1 MFTGL
6 VETTGTLAGMTR
18 TGKSA
23 ELLVRCGLP
32 VAELVRGE
40 SIAVNGVC
48 LTLTGCVKGG
58 LSFHALSETLNR
70 SNLGTSVGRKVNL
83 ERALRLGDR
92 LGGHLVSGHIDC
104 RAEVLDIGRVED
116 DYELRVALPSDV
128 AGQVVMKGSVA
139 VNGVSLTIA
148 SLSRSDF
155 TVRIIPHTWAETNL
169 SDLQPGD
176 VVNLETD
183 MLGKF
188 VLRQLELKGDG
199 NGGGG
204 VTMETLFKA
213 GF

>member
-6 VETTGTLAGMTR
+6 VETTGILAGMTR

-23 ELLVRCGLP
+23 ERLVRCSLP

-48 LTLTGCVKGG
+48 LTLTGCGKGG

-70 SNLGTSVGRKVNL
+70 SNLGDSVGRKVNL

-116 DYELRVALPSDV
+116 DYELRVALPSAV

-169 SDLQPGD
+169 SDLQAGD

-188 VLRQLELKGDG
+188 VLRQLELKGDD
-199 NGGGG
+199 NGGG

>member
-6 VETTGTLAGMTR
+6 VETTGILAGMTR

-23 ELLVRCGLP
+23 ELLVRCSLP

-48 LTLTGCVKGG
+48 LTLTGCGKGG

-70 SNLGTSVGRKVNL
+70 SNLGESVGRKVNL

-116 DYELRVALPSDV
+116 DYELRVALPSAV

-169 SDLQPGD
+169 SELQAGD
-176 VVNLETD
+176 AVNLETD

-188 VLRQLELKGDG
+188 VLRQLELKEEG
-199 NGGGG
+199 NGGG
-204 VTMETLFKA
+204 VTMETLYKA

>member
-1 MFTGL
+1 MFTGII
-6 VETTGTLAGMTR
+6 EETGTLDGIRKGQHSAVLRINAQKVLEGVK
-18 TGKSA
+18 TGD
-23 ELLVRCGLP
+23 
-32 VAELVRGE
+32 

-48 LTLTGCVKGG
+48 LTLTGCGKGG

-70 SNLGTSVGRKVNL
+70 SNLGDSVGRKVNL

-116 DYELRVALPSDV
+116 DYELRVALPSAV

-169 SDLQPGD
+169 SDLQAGD
-176 VVNLETD
+176 AVNLETD

-188 VLRQLELKGDG
+188 VLRQLELKEESH
-199 NGGGG
+199 GGG

>member
-6 VETTGTLAGMTR
+6 VETTGILAGMTR

-23 ELLVRCGLP
+23 ELLVRCSLP

-48 LTLTGCVKGG
+48 LTLTGCGKGG

-70 SNLGTSVGRKVNL
+70 SNLGDSVGRKVNL

-116 DYELRVALPSDV
+116 DYELRVALPSAV

-169 SDLQPGD
+169 SDLQAGD

-188 VLRQLELKGDG
+188 VLRQLELKGDD
-199 NGGGG
+199 NGGG

>member
-6 VETTGTLAGMTR
+6 VETTGILAGMTR

-23 ELLVRCGLP
+23 ELLVRCSLP

-48 LTLTGCVKGG
+48 LTLTGCGKGG

-70 SNLGTSVGRKVNL
+70 SNLGDSVGRKVNL

-116 DYELRVALPSDV
+116 DYELRVALPSAV

-169 SDLQPGD
+169 SDLQVGD

-188 VLRQLELKGDG
+188 VLRQLELKEEG
-199 NGGGG
+199 NGGG

>member
-6 VETTGTLAGMTR
+6 VETMGVLSSMTR

-32 VAELVRGE
+32 VDELELGE

-48 LTLTGCVKGG
+48 LTLTGWANGG

-70 SNLGTSVGRKVNL
+70 SNLGMSIGRKVNL

-116 DYELRVALPSDV
+116 DYELRVALPTEV

-148 SLSRSDF
+148 SLSRTDF
-155 TVRIIPHTWAETNL
+155 AVRIIPHTWAETNL
-169 SDLQPGD
+169 SELKVGEP
-176 VVNLETD
+176 VNLETD

-188 VLRQLELKGDG
+188 VLRQLELQGDEKRS
-199 NGGGG
+199 G

>member
-6 VETTGTLAGMTR
+6 VETTGILAGMTR

-23 ELLVRCGLP
+23 ELLVRCSLP

-48 LTLTGCVKGG
+48 LTLTGCGKGG

-70 SNLGTSVGRKVNL
+70 SNLGESVGRKVNL

-116 DYELRVALPSDV
+116 DYELRVALPSAV

-169 SDLQPGD
+169 SDLQAGD
-176 VVNLETD
+176 AVNLETD

-188 VLRQLELKGDG
+188 VLGIL
-199 NGGGG
+199 
-204 VTMETLFKA
+204 A
-213 GF
+213 GRAVEGCF

>member
-6 VETTGTLAGMTR
+6 VETTGILAGMTR

-23 ELLVRCGLP
+23 ELLVRCSLP

-48 LTLTGCVKGG
+48 LTLTGCGKGG

-70 SNLGTSVGRKVNL
+70 SNLGDSVGRKVNL

-116 DYELRVALPSDV
+116 DYELRVALPSAV

-169 SDLQPGD
+169 SDLQAGD

-188 VLRQLELKGDG
+188 VLRQLELKEEGH
-199 NGGGG
+199 GGG

>member
-1 MFTGL
+1 M
-6 VETTGTLAGMTR
+6 
-18 TGKSA
+18 
-23 ELLVRCGLP
+23 
-32 VAELVRGE
+32 
-40 SIAVNGVC
+40 
-48 LTLTGCVKGG
+48 
-58 LSFHALSETLNR
+58 
-70 SNLGTSVGRKVNL
+70 
-83 ERALRLGDR
+83 RLGDR

-116 DYELRVALPSDV
+116 DYELRVALPSSV

-169 SDLQPGD
+169 SDLQVGD
-176 VVNLETD
+176 AVNLETD

-188 VLRQLELKGDG
+188 VLRQLELKGDD
-199 NGGGG
+199 NGGG

>member
-6 VETTGTLAGMTR
+6 VETTGILAGMTR

-23 ELLVRCGLP
+23 ELLVRCSLP

-48 LTLTGCVKGG
+48 LTLTGCGKGG

-70 SNLGTSVGRKVNL
+70 SNLGESVGRKVNL

-116 DYELRVALPSDV
+116 DYELRVALPSSV

-169 SDLQPGD
+169 SDLQVGD

-188 VLRQLELKGDG
+188 VLRQLELKEESH
-199 NGGGG
+199 GGG

>member
-6 VETTGTLAGMTR
+6 VETTGILAGMTR

-23 ELLVRCGLP
+23 ELLVRCSLP

-48 LTLTGCVKGG
+48 LTLTGCGKGG

-70 SNLGTSVGRKVNL
+70 SNLGGSVGRKVNL

-116 DYELRVALPSDV
+116 DYELRVALPSAV

-169 SDLQPGD
+169 SDLQAGD

-188 VLRQLELKGDG
+188 VLRQLELKGDD
-199 NGGGG
+199 NGGG

>member
-23 ELLVRCGLP
+23 ELLVRCSLP

-48 LTLTGCVKGG
+48 LTLTGCGKGG

-70 SNLGTSVGRKVNL
+70 SNLGDSVGRKVNL

-116 DYELRVALPSDV
+116 DYELRVALPSAV

-148 SLSRSDF
+148 SLSREEF

-169 SDLQPGD
+169 SDLQAGD
-176 VVNLETD
+176 AVNLETD

-188 VLRQLELKGDG
+188 VLRQLELKEEGH
-199 NGGGG
+199 GGG

>member
-6 VETTGTLAGMTR
+6 VETTGILAGMTR

-23 ELLVRCGLP
+23 ELLVRCSLP

-48 LTLTGCVKGG
+48 LTLTGCGKGG

-70 SNLGTSVGRKVNL
+70 SNLGDSVGRKVNL

-116 DYELRVALPSDV
+116 DYELRVALPSAV

-169 SDLQPGD
+169 SDLQAGD

-188 VLRQLELKGDG
+188 VLRQLELKEEG
-199 NGGGG
+199 NGGG

>member
-6 VETTGTLAGMTR
+6 VETTGILAGMTR

-23 ELLVRCGLP
+23 ELLVGCSLP

-48 LTLTGCVKGG
+48 LTLTGCGKGG

-70 SNLGTSVGRKVNL
+70 SNLGDSVGRKVNL

-116 DYELRVALPSDV
+116 DYELRVALPSAV

-169 SDLQPGD
+169 SDLQVGD
-176 VVNLETD
+176 VVTLETD

-188 VLRQLELKGDG
+188 VLRQLELKEEG
-199 NGGGG
+199 NGGG

>member
-6 VETTGTLAGMTR
+6 VETMGVLSSMTR

-23 ELLVRCGLP
+23 ELLVCCDLP
-32 VAELVRGE
+32 TEELELGE

-48 LTLTGCVKGG
+48 LTLTGCAKKG
-58 LSFHALSETLNR
+58 LSFHALGETLNR
-70 SNLGTSVGRKVNL
+70 SNLGTSLGRKVNL

-104 RAEVLDIGRVED
+104 RAEVIDIGRIED
-116 DYELRVALPSDV
+116 DYELRVALPSEF

-139 VNGVSLTIA
+139 VNGVSLTVA

-155 TVRIIPHTWAETNL
+155 AVRIIPHTWTMTNL
-169 SDLQPGD
+169 SELRMGEP
-176 VVNLETD
+176 VNLETD

-188 VLRQLELKGDG
+188 VLRQLELRGG
-199 NGGGG
+199 EGGG
-204 VTMETLFKA
+204 VTMETLSRA

>member
-6 VETTGTLAGMTR
+6 VETTGILAGMTR

-23 ELLVRCGLP
+23 ELLVRCSLP

-48 LTLTGCVKGG
+48 LTLTGCGKGG

-70 SNLGTSVGRKVNL
+70 SNLGESVGRKVNL

-116 DYELRVALPSDV
+116 DYELRVALPSAV

-169 SDLQPGD
+169 SDLQVGD

-188 VLRQLELKGDG
+188 VLRQLELKEEG
-199 NGGGG
+199 NGGG

>member
-1 MFTGL
+1 M
-6 VETTGTLAGMTR
+6 
-18 TGKSA
+18 
-23 ELLVRCGLP
+23 
-32 VAELVRGE
+32 
-40 SIAVNGVC
+40 
-48 LTLTGCVKGG
+48 
-58 LSFHALSETLNR
+58 SETLNR
-70 SNLGTSVGRKVNL
+70 SNLGDSVGRKVNL

-116 DYELRVALPSDV
+116 DYELRVALPSAV

-169 SDLQPGD
+169 SDLQAGD

-188 VLRQLELKGDG
+188 VLRQLELKGDD
-199 NGGGG
+199 NGGG

>member
-1 MFTGL
+1 
-6 VETTGTLAGMTR
+6 
-18 TGKSA
+18 
-23 ELLVRCGLP
+23 
-32 VAELVRGE
+32 
-40 SIAVNGVC
+40 
-48 LTLTGCVKGG
+48 
-58 LSFHALSETLNR
+58 
-70 SNLGTSVGRKVNL
+70 
-83 ERALRLGDR
+83 
-92 LGGHLVSGHIDC
+92 
-104 RAEVLDIGRVED
+104 VLDIGRVED
-116 DYELRVALPSDV
+116 DYELRVALPSAV

-169 SDLQPGD
+169 SDLQTGD

-188 VLRQLELKGDG
+188 VLRQLELKEEG
-199 NGGGG
+199 NGGG

>member
-6 VETTGTLAGMTR
+6 VETMGLLASVTR
-18 TGKSA
+18 TGTSA
-23 ELLVRCGLP
+23 ELLVRCDLP
-32 VAELVRGE
+32 VEKLEKGE

-48 LTLTGCVKGG
+48 LTLTGCAKGG
-58 LSFHALSETLNR
+58 LSFHALAETLNR
-70 SNLGTSVGRKVNL
+70 SNLGSSLGRKVNL

-92 LGGHLVSGHIDC
+92 LGGHLVSGPIDC
-104 RAEVLDIGRVED
+104 RAEVLGIGRVED

-139 VNGVSLTIA
+139 VNGVSLTVA

-155 TVRIIPHTWAETNL
+155 AVRIIPHTWAETNL
-169 SDLQPGD
+169 SELRAGD
-176 VVNLETD
+176 SVNLETD

-188 VLRQLELKGDG
+188 VLRQLELHDG
-199 NGGGG
+199 GNGGG

>member
-6 VETTGTLAGMTR
+6 VETMGVLSSMTR

-32 VAELVRGE
+32 VDELELGE

-48 LTLTGCVKGG
+48 LTLTGWANGG

-70 SNLGTSVGRKVNL
+70 SNLGTSIGRKVNL

-116 DYELRVALPSDV
+116 DYELRVALPTEV

-148 SLSRSDF
+148 SLSRTDF
-155 TVRIIPHTWAETNL
+155 AVRIIPHTWAETNL
-169 SDLQPGD
+169 SELKVGEP
-176 VVNLETD
+176 VNLETD

-188 VLRQLELKGDG
+188 VLRQLELQGDEKRS
-199 NGGGG
+199 G

>member
-6 VETTGTLAGMTR
+6 VETTGILAGMTR

-48 LTLTGCVKGG
+48 LTLTGCGKGG

-70 SNLGTSVGRKVNL
+70 SNLGDSVGRKVNL

-116 DYELRVALPSDV
+116 DYELRVALPSAV

-169 SDLQPGD
+169 SDLQAGD

-188 VLRQLELKGDG
+188 VLRQLELKEESH
-199 NGGGG
+199 GGG

>member
-6 VETTGTLAGMTR
+6 VETTGILAGMTR

-23 ELLVRCGLP
+23 ELLVRCSLP

-48 LTLTGCVKGG
+48 LTLTGCGKGG

-70 SNLGTSVGRKVNL
+70 SNLGGSVGRKVNL

-116 DYELRVALPSDV
+116 DYELRVALPSAV

-169 SDLQPGD
+169 SDLQAGD

-188 VLRQLELKGDG
+188 VLRQLELKEEGH
-199 NGGGG
+199 GGG

>member
-6 VETTGTLAGMTR
+6 VETTGILAGMTR

-23 ELLVRCGLP
+23 ELLVRCSLP

-48 LTLTGCVKGG
+48 LTLTGCGKGG

-70 SNLGTSVGRKVNL
+70 SNLGDSVGRKVNL

-116 DYELRVALPSDV
+116 DYELRVALPSSV

-169 SDLQPGD
+169 SDLQTGD
-176 VVNLETD
+176 AVNLETD

-188 VLRQLELKGDG
+188 VLRQLELKGDD
-199 NGGGG
+199 NGGG

>member
-6 VETTGTLAGMTR
+6 VETMGVLSSMTR

-32 VAELVRGE
+32 VDELELGE

-48 LTLTGCVKGG
+48 LTLTGWTNGG
-58 LSFHALSETLNR
+58 LSFQVLSETLNR
-70 SNLGTSVGRKVNL
+70 SNLGTSIGRKVNL

-116 DYELRVALPSDV
+116 DYELRVALPTEV

-148 SLSRSDF
+148 SLSRTDF
-155 TVRIIPHTWAETNL
+155 AVRIIPHTWAETNL
-169 SDLQPGD
+169 SELRTGEP
-176 VVNLETD
+176 VNLETD

-188 VLRQLELKGDG
+188 VLRQLELQGDEKHS
-199 NGGGG
+199 G

>member
-6 VETTGTLAGMTR
+6 VETTGILAGMTR

-23 ELLVRCGLP
+23 ELLVRCSLP

-48 LTLTGCVKGG
+48 LTLTGCGKGG

-70 SNLGTSVGRKVNL
+70 SNLGDSVGRKVNL

-116 DYELRVALPSDV
+116 DYELRVALPSAV

-169 SDLQPGD
+169 SDLQAGD

-188 VLRQLELKGDG
+188 VLRQLELKEESH
-199 NGGGG
+199 GGG

>member
-6 VETTGTLAGMTR
+6 VEKTGILAGMTR

-23 ELLVRCGLP
+23 ELLVRCSLP

-48 LTLTGCVKGG
+48 LTLTGCGKGG

-70 SNLGTSVGRKVNL
+70 SNLGDSVGRKVNL

-116 DYELRVALPSDV
+116 DYELRVALPSAV

-169 SDLQPGD
+169 SDLQAGD
-176 VVNLETD
+176 AVNLETD

-188 VLRQLELKGDG
+188 VLRQLELKEEG
-199 NGGGG
+199 NGGG

>member
-6 VETTGTLAGMTR
+6 VETTGILAGMTR

-23 ELLVRCGLP
+23 ELLVRCSLP

-48 LTLTGCVKGG
+48 LTLTGCGKGG

-70 SNLGTSVGRKVNL
+70 SNLGDSVGRKVNL

-116 DYELRVALPSDV
+116 DYELRVALPSAV

-169 SDLQPGD
+169 SDLQAGD
-176 VVNLETD
+176 AVNLETD

-188 VLRQLELKGDG
+188 VLRQLELKEESH
-199 NGGGG
+199 GGG

>member
-6 VETTGTLAGMTR
+6 VETMGVLSSMTR

-32 VAELVRGE
+32 VDELELGE

-48 LTLTGCVKGG
+48 LTLTGWTNGG
-58 LSFHALSETLNR
+58 LSFHVLSETLNR
-70 SNLGTSVGRKVNL
+70 SNLGTSIGRKVNL

-116 DYELRVALPSDV
+116 DYELRVALPTEV

-148 SLSRSDF
+148 SLSRTDF
-155 TVRIIPHTWAETNL
+155 AVRIIPHTWAETNL
-169 SDLQPGD
+169 SELRTGEP
-176 VVNLETD
+176 VNLETD

-188 VLRQLELKGDG
+188 VLRQLELQGDEKHS
-199 NGGGG
+199 G

>member
-6 VETTGTLAGMTR
+6 VETTGILAGMTR

-23 ELLVRCGLP
+23 ELLVRCSLP

-48 LTLTGCVKGG
+48 LTLTGCGKGG

-70 SNLGTSVGRKVNL
+70 SNLGDSVGRKVNL

-116 DYELRVALPSDV
+116 DYELRVALPSAV

-169 SDLQPGD
+169 SDLQAGD
-176 VVNLETD
+176 AVNLETD

-188 VLRQLELKGDG
+188 VLRQLELKEEG
-199 NGGGG
+199 NGGG

>member
-6 VETTGTLAGMTR
+6 VETTGILAGMTR

-23 ELLVRCGLP
+23 ELLVRCSLP

-48 LTLTGCVKGG
+48 LTLTGCGKGG

-70 SNLGTSVGRKVNL
+70 SNLGDSVGRKVNL

-116 DYELRVALPSDV
+116 DYELRVALPSSV

-169 SDLQPGD
+169 SDLQVGD

-188 VLRQLELKGDG
+188 VLRQLELKEEG
-199 NGGGG
+199 NGGG

>member
-6 VETTGTLAGMTR
+6 VETTGILAGMTR

-23 ELLVRCGLP
+23 ELLVRCSLP

-48 LTLTGCVKGG
+48 LTLTGCGKGG

-70 SNLGTSVGRKVNL
+70 SNLGDSVGRKVNL

-116 DYELRVALPSDV
+116 DYELRVALPSAV

-169 SDLQPGD
+169 SDLQAGD
-176 VVNLETD
+176 TVNLETD

-188 VLRQLELKGDG
+188 VLRQLELKGDD
-199 NGGGG
+199 NGGG

>member
-6 VETTGTLAGMTR
+6 VETTGVLADMAR

-23 ELLVRCGLP
+23 ELVVRCDLP
-32 VAELVRGE
+32 VKELEIGE

-48 LTLTGCVKGG
+48 LTLTGCSKGG

-70 SNLGTSVGRKVNL
+70 SNLGASVGRKVNL

-104 RAEVLDIGRVED
+104 CAEVLDIGRVED
-116 DYELRVALPSDV
+116 DVELRVALPAAV
-128 AGQVVMKGSVA
+128 AGQVVMKGSIA

-148 SLSRSDF
+148 SLSREDF
-155 TVRIIPHTWAETNL
+155 TVRIIPHTWSETNL
-169 SDLQPGD
+169 SDLRAGEP
-176 VVNLETD
+176 VNLETD

-188 VLRQLELKGDG
+188 VLRQLELKGED
-199 NGGGG
+199 GGGG
-204 VTMETLFKA
+204 VTMEMLLKA

>member
-6 VETTGTLAGMTR
+6 VETTGILAGMTR

-23 ELLVRCGLP
+23 ELLVRCSLP

-48 LTLTGCVKGG
+48 LTLTGCGKGG

-70 SNLGTSVGRKVNL
+70 SNLGDSVGRKVNL

-116 DYELRVALPSDV
+116 DYELRVALPSAV

-169 SDLQPGD
+169 SDLQVGD

-188 VLRQLELKGDG
+188 VLRQLELKEEGH
-199 NGGGG
+199 GGG